1 MIIKDEIYGTIHFD
15 SLETKIIDSET
26 FQRLRR
32 IKQMSV
38 ANLVYPGANHTR
50 FEHSIGTAHLSY
62 IIAKTLQFDEDL
74 CRKVKLYG
82 LLHDVGHTA
91 FSHEGEDIVKKYI
104 GDHEHIGKEKIL
116 FGEIADI
123 LKENYTPSEIIDI
136 EKNGYG
142 DIVSSDLG
150 SDRMDYLKRDALNT
164 GVAYGLIDVDRIINT
179 LGFNS
184 KLYIDKRGLEA
195 AEYLFVARF
204 MMFSTVYMHH
214 TVRIA
219 TSLLYRAMEAAI
231 EDKTIHPLDFIKM
244 DDNEIFTL
252 LFNSESAT
260 PWAQR
265 LKNRKFYKEIG
276 RFSRLNYSEEKIRNL
291 ESLLSDHFGFQIIL
305 DYPHEFFKKAS
316 INVKDET
323 LKEIGQ
329 ISTLIQSL
337 KKAEED
343 KMNVLVLVPEEKR
356 AMETE
361 ILKYLEL
368 YE

>member
-1 MIIKDEIYGTIHFD
+1 
-15 SLETKIIDSET
+15 
-26 FQRLRR
+26 
-32 IKQMSV
+32 
-38 ANLVYPGANHTR
+38 
-50 FEHSIGTAHLSY
+50 
-62 IIAKTLQFDEDL
+62 
-74 CRKVKLYG
+74 
-82 LLHDVGHTA
+82 
-91 FSHEGEDIVKKYI
+91 
-104 GDHEHIGKEKIL
+104 
-116 FGEIADI
+116 
-123 LKENYTPSEIIDI
+123 
-136 EKNGYG
+136 
-142 DIVSSDLG
+142 
-150 SDRMDYLKRDALNT
+150 
-164 GVAYGLIDVDRIINT
+164 
-179 LGFNS
+179 
-184 KLYIDKRGLEA
+184 
-195 AEYLFVARF
+195 
-204 MMFSTVYMHH
+204 
-214 TVRIA
+214 
-219 TSLLYRAMEAAI
+219 MEAAI